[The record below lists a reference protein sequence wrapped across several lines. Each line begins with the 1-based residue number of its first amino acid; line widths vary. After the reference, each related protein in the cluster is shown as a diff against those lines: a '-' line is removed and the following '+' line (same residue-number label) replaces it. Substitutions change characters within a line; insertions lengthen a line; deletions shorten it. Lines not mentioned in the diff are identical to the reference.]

1 MYTLECTGLM
11 SRCIRPLIGVST
23 STCVKDMV
31 GEDSALHT
39 VSEVYLTAVL
49 EAVGGITFLVS
60 SGSG

>member
-1 MYTLECTGLM
+1 M
-11 SRCIRPLIGVST
+11 IGVST